1 MGKGR
6 YPSQALIVVADVS
19 QWFPNF
25 GISQSSPEFSGGL
38 LKYKML
44 SSPPRISKSAS
55 LGRID
60 EFASLN
66 PHPQFAFHSPHFR
79 GAGVG
84 KDQGVGEVDPCPS

>member
-6 YPSQALIVVADVS
+6 YPSQALIVVEDVS

-25 GISQSSPEFSGGL
+25 GMPQSSPEFSGGL

-44 SSPPRISKSAS
+44 SSPPEFPNQ
-55 LGRID
+55 LVWGEVD

-66 PHPQFAFHSPHFR
+66 PTPNLTFTHPTS
-79 GAGVG
+79 GA
-84 KDQGVGEVDPCPS
+84 QGWVKIRVLGR